1 MTSIDGDFFPFSSSE
16 RYDFDIPRR
25 SANTFCLTSWKTRIR
40 RSASDNITTNIPL
53 GHGKYLSFDKMESDL
68 APEHLF
74 QRPQQPQ
81 HAIDVGHYEENSPK
95 QTGLTRPSR
104 PFIPVLRSLPPLL
117 GSYGSFGILTSSSM
131 AHPPNCGMRSSSIE
145 DGTRRLNPH
154 CQRPDLSSS
163 GLASLGDL

>member
-25 SANTFCLTSWKTRIR
+25 FANTFCLTSWKTRIR

-117 GSYGSFGILTSSSM
+117 GSYGSRHFDFLLYGSSAELRNEVIFHRGRNAATKSTL
-131 AHPPNCGMRSSSIE
+131 SK
-145 DGTRRLNPH
+145 TRFVIIGSCFTR
-154 CQRPDLSSS
+154 
-163 GLASLGDL
+163 